1 MAAGPGYQALR
12 EGAAWFD
19 LSTRG
24 VIRVTGDDRAR
35 LLHALSTNH
44 IQQLQPG
51 QGCYAFFLTAQ
62 GKIIADAYFLCFA
75 DHFLLD
81 VEPQAREVVFSHID
95 HYIIADDVTVED
107 ISDSTAVIAI
117 EGPQASARLRESGG
131 TPPKAWSAHT
141 DWNGGTLARISAT
154 GLDGY
159 RLFVPAERK
168 AEWLQTLSTLTQASE
183 DDVRIVRIENAFP
196 RLGDD
201 IYETTLPMETQQ
213 KHSLHFQKGCYLG
226 QEIVERVRSRGHV
239 NRLLTGLRLEGIT
252 PPEPRA
258 AVSVNG
264 VECGRITS
272 AVYSPG
278 EGKVAAMAYMRVPN
292 DKPGTAVTVGEL
304 TGVTTPVAS
313 RADS

>member
-1 MAAGPGYQALR
+1 MTPGPGYQALR
-12 EGAAWFD
+12 ESAAWFD
-19 LSTRG
+19 LSSRG
-24 VIRVTGDDRAR
+24 VIRAAGEDRAR

-81 VEPQAREVVFSHID
+81 VEPEAREQVFAHID

-107 ISDSTAVIAI
+107 VSGSTAVVAV
-117 EGPQASARLRESGG
+117 EGPRASARLRELGA
-131 TPPKAWSAHT
+131 TPPESWFGHS
-141 DWNGGTLARISAT
+141 DWNGATVARISAT

-159 RLFVPAERK
+159 RLFLPAERRT
-168 AEWLQTLSTLTQASE
+168 ELIQTLSGMTQASDE
-183 DDVRIVRIENAFP
+183 DIRIVRIENAVP

-201 IYETTLPMETQQ
+201 VYETTLPMETQQ
-213 KHSLHFQKGCYLG
+213 THSLHFKKGCYLG

-239 NRLLTGLRLEGIT
+239 NRLLTGLRLEGTT

-258 AVSVNG
+258 AVTVNG

-272 AVYSPG
+272 AVYSPA
-278 EGKVAAMAYMRVPN
+278 EGRIAAMAYMRVPN
-292 DKPGTAVTVGEL
+292 ERPGTAITVGEL
-304 TGVTTPVAS
+304 SGVTTPVAS
-313 RADS
+313 RSDS